1 MAGNRYVG
9 EAMNSALEALRI
21 VPQLLIALALFIV
34 AVRGFRR
41 LEARM
46 GNIHIDV
53 EQVGHTAD
61 AVNRAVNNVGDGEP
75 TLRNVVVQMSHK
87 LEAHVIES
95 NSRLDRIEEHLT
107 KPPAKRSRA

>member
-1 MAGNRYVG
+1 
-9 EAMNSALEALRI
+9 MNTALEALRI

-53 EQVGHTAD
+53 EQVSHTTD
-61 AVNRAVNNVGDGEP
+61 AVNRAVNNAGDGEP
-75 TLRNVVVQMSHK
+75 TLRNVVVTMNQK
-87 LEAHVIES
+87 LESHILDS
-95 NSRLDRIEEHLT
+95 NVRLDRIEEHLT
-107 KPPAKRSRA
+107 KPPTKRSRHD